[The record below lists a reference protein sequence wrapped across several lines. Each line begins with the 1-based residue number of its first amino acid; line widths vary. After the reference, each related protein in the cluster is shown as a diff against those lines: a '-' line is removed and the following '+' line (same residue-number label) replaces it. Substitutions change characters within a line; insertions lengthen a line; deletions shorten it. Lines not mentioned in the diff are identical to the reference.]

1 MELSFHIQWLACG
14 FQWSFDGNHKKS
26 PGGVST
32 PGLSARTE
40 ILRWVGPRR
49 GLNRRGVMTGGG
61 GSP

>member
-40 ILRWVGPRR
+40 ILRWVGG
-49 GLNRRGVMTGGG
+49 GLTQARA
-61 GSP
+61 